1 MKNKGFTLIELII
14 VIVIIAILSAV
25 ILFSITQYINK
36 GKDSN
41 ISANLAVLIPA
52 GEVYY
57 NSYNSTYKDFCDVG
71 NSVIKNVISQMPV
84 NSNGSCYNS
93 TMPSSGNISDGNPY
107 GVCCSVAGSSQNY
120 QAWAA
125 CARELADPTKA
136 WCVDSSG
143 FKEEICRNNCKNNFL
158 PECPDPAQQTGCT

>member
-57 NSYNSTYKDFCDVG
+57 NSYNSTYKDFAML
-71 NSVIKNVISQMPV
+71 VIV
-84 NSNGSCYNS
+84 
-93 TMPSSGNISDGNPY
+93 
-107 GVCCSVAGSSQNY
+107 
-120 QAWAA
+120 
-125 CARELADPTKA
+125 L
-136 WCVDSSG
+136 
-143 FKEEICRNNCKNNFL
+143 
-158 PECPDPAQQTGCT
+158 